1 MVARID
7 KVIRDYFS
15 FQLTP
20 SLDMWGRSVIET
32 LHLLKNTKKA
42 TASVSYEFVRKRL
55 ERHISD
61 YELLIQETYD
71 HIFKKAEELGID
83 LDTTPLIPPT
93 VWLSVK
99 GKVELK
105 IDTLVESITSVLFQ
119 YTDEIA
125 MAPQDVQET
134 VKDLQAILSV
144 NADQIWRLLN
154 DLTREES

>member
-1 MVARID
+1 MSERID

-15 FQLTP
+15 FQFIP
-20 SLDMWGRSVIET
+20 AIEMWGRSVIET
-32 LHLLKNTKKA
+32 LHLLKNIKKA

-55 ERHISD
+55 ERHVND

-71 HIFKKAEELGID
+71 HIFEKAEELGID
-83 LDTTPLIPPT
+83 LEVTPLIPPSI
-93 VWLSVK
+93 WLSVK

-105 IDTLVESITSVLFQ
+105 LDALVNSITSVLEQ

-125 MAPQDVQET
+125 MAPKDVQET
-134 VKDLQAILSV
+134 VKDLRAILSV

-154 DLTREES
+154 DLTRE